1 MKIVIVNGSPRKGN
15 TYTAVQTIVN
25 SASAKNSIEV
35 IDADKL
41 TISGCKGCDICQCK
55 NGCVA
60 KDDTNPTIDKL
71 VAADMIIFATPV
83 YWWGMT
89 AQLKTVIDK
98 CYCRGA
104 LLKGKKIG
112 TIVIGGASTG
122 SVQYQLI
129 DKQFECIAE
138 YLNWDIVFNKAY
150 SEYGL
155 SDLADDADA
164 MDELREIGAGL

>member
-1 MKIVIVNGSPRKGN
+1 M
-15 TYTAVQTIVN
+15 T
-25 SASAKNSIEV
+25 
-35 IDADKL
+35 
-41 TISGCKGCDICQCK
+41 
-55 NGCVA
+55 
-60 KDDTNPTIDKL
+60 
-71 VAADMIIFATPV
+71 DMIIFATPV